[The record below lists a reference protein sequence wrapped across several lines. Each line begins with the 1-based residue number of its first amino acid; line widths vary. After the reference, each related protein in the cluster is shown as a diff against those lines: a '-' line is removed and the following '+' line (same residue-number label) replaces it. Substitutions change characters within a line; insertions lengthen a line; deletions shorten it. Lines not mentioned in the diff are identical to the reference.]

1 MSAFG
6 SLTIYFQ
13 QLDQPGA
20 LPLQDHSHYAGY
32 GLLLYAC
39 HGVKLHA
46 AKNLLGPGSTC
57 DSSPSITRRHPANTD
72 AACRWFPSDHI
83 QAPQAA
89 WLDIILYSRE
99 QLVAER
105 AALPR
110 SGLVAEL
117 PDAPWGIIS
126 IKVR

>member
-1 MSAFG
+1 MVSKHASM
-6 SLTIYFQ
+6 SLTQ
-13 QLDQPGA
+13 
-20 LPLQDHSHYAGY
+20 
-32 GLLLYAC
+32 
-39 HGVKLHA
+39 K
-46 AKNLLGPGSTC
+46 
-57 DSSPSITRRHPANTD
+57 
-72 AACRWFPSDHI
+72 AACRCFPSDQV

-110 SGLVAEL
+110 SGPVAEL

-126 IKVR
+126 IKVHGMLRRWRG

>member
-1 MSAFG
+1 MALRMFAAWPDTTIMTRMQLESCLTQGQTCHMVSKHAG
-6 SLTIYFQ
+6 RSLT
-13 QLDQPGA
+13 
-20 LPLQDHSHYAGY
+20 
-32 GLLLYAC
+32 
-39 HGVKLHA
+39 
-46 AKNLLGPGSTC
+46 
-57 DSSPSITRRHPANTD
+57 PS

-110 SGLVAEL
+110 SGPTAEL

-126 IKVR
+126 IKVH